1 MKKESIVLTLT
12 LALVC
17 WLLLGEGAVLF
28 AKEDYKKVD
37 NKESCIVAQG
47 VENNTLENKS
57 LAAIGRAGNSD
68 YVNGDGVRLRM
79 QPSTSATVLGTMYKG
94 ELVWIDWSQS
104 NSSWYKVTRQKTNQS
119 GWVAKSYITKL

>member
-37 NKESCIVAQG
+37 NKESCIVARG
-47 VENNTLENKS
+47 WKTTHWK
-57 LAAIGRAGNSD
+57 IK
-68 YVNGDGVRLRM
+68 
-79 QPSTSATVLGTMYKG
+79 VL
-94 ELVWIDWSQS
+94 Q
-104 NSSWYKVTRQKTNQS
+104 Q
-119 GWVAKSYITKL
+119 